1 MLPNSLIGTSY
12 KSKKKTTT
20 VKPISVKDEKI
31 LNQAIEIANEI
42 SSRSMT
48 DLVDQNAHT
57 HSPKRKFS
65 FRFGNMS
72 HSAHDKDINGSPI
85 NGIHTMNHSSATYLS
100 KERRNFSEEVKNVP
114 DLQVRI
120 QFLVSYLYLT
130 CKV

>member
-1 MLPNSLIGTSY
+1 M
-12 KSKKKTTT
+12 
-20 VKPISVKDEKI
+20 KDEKI

-48 DLVDQNAHT
+48 DLVDQNAT

-72 HSAHDKDINGSPI
+72 HSAHDKDMNGSTM
-85 NGIHTMNHSSATYLS
+85 NGNHTMNHASAAYMS

-120 QFLVSYLYLT
+120 DH
-130 CKV
+130 